1 MSLDPNM
8 IILLVEDSEIMR
20 KMEIK
25 IINDLGFSNVLE
37 AKDGQDAID
46 QLKTDQ
52 KVDLIISDWNMPI
65 KDGYELLLWVRA
77 DAKRK
82 ETPFIMATAQ
92 GERTQVTKAKEAGI
106 SGMVSKPFTSE
117 ELQNVMGAAISG
129 EAAENGKTYTR
140 TPQTTADGRLK
151 IKMGHIQITDH
162 LVLGVLKHLADTG
175 HFKPELFTLETEC
188 MATWNQVAGSL
199 EKGEVDGSLVLA
211 PIAMDLF
218 SAGVPIKLLLLAHK
232 NGSIFVRNKKGGFQ
246 QEKAA
251 DFFRDKDFYIPHR
264 LSMHHML
271 AHMYLKEL
279 GLKPGVP
286 GEDGINVCFEVV
298 PPVKMPEF
306 LGQNQDACGFMVAEP
321 IGTKSIAGGIA
332 DLQFLSGQVWP
343 GHPCCVVTLR
353 EEVIKDHEPAIQ
365 EFISLLVEAGK
376 FIKEKPAV
384 AAEIAVS
391 FLDPDGNLGL
401 RQSVLKNVLTEPH
414 GITTHDLFPVKEDL
428 KRMLDYMH
436 HDMGV
441 GQLIDL
447 DKFVDTS
454 FAGKACGYT
463 APELADTKE
472 PQKGPHTPSPAALA
486 KDAAAKA
493 MLEKEGKYLTFSLDG
508 EEFGLSILRIVEI
521 MGVLPIT
528 PVPRVPE
535 FFKGVINLRGK
546 VIPVIDLR
554 LRLGIEETEYTD
566 RTCIIVVETQAPDGL
581 VKSGI
586 VVDSVNEVVNLTA
599 ENIEPA
605 PAFGTSL
612 DTSYIMGMAK
622 VDEKVKVLLEIDQVL
637 SEEEM
642 AQAMGF

>member
-1 MSLDPNM
+1 M

-20 KMEIK
+20 KMETK
-25 IINDLGFSNVLE
+25 IIKDLGFANVLE

-46 QLKTDQ
+46 LLKTDQ
-52 KVDLIISDWNMPI
+52 KVDLIISDWNMPN

-77 DAKRK
+77 EARRK
-82 ETPFIMATAQ
+82 DTPFIMATAQ
-92 GERTQVTKAKEAGI
+92 GEKTQVTKAKDADI
-106 SGMVSKPFTSE
+106 SGMVSKPFTSD
-117 ELQNVMGAAISG
+117 ELQKVMGAAMAG
-129 EAAENGKTYTR
+129 EAQENGKTYVR
-140 TPQTTADGRLK
+140 TPQTTTDGRLK

-188 MATWNQVAGSL
+188 MATWNQVAESL

-232 NGSIFVRNKKGGFQ
+232 NGSIFVRNKKGAFQ
-246 QEKAA
+246 SEKAA
-251 DFFRDKDFYIPHR
+251 DFFKDKDFYIPHR

-306 LGQNQDACGFMVAEP
+306 LGQNKDACGFMVAEP
-321 IGTKSIAGGIA
+321 IGTKSIAAGIA

-343 GHPCCVVTLR
+343 GHPCCVVTFR

-365 EFISLLVEAGK
+365 EFINFLVEAGK
-376 FIKEKPAV
+376 FIKEKPAI

-391 FLDPDGNLGL
+391 FLDPSGNLGL

-436 HDMGV
+436 NEMGV
-441 GQLIDL
+441 GQLIDI
-447 DKFVDTS
+447 DKFVETG
-454 FAGKACGYT
+454 FAQKACGYT
-463 APELADTKE
+463 AKELAGAKE
-472 PQKGPHTPSPAALA
+472 DQKAPKAPSPAALA
-486 KDAAAKA
+486 KEAASKA

-554 LRLGIEETEYTD
+554 LRLGLQAAEYTD

-581 VKSGI
+581 VKTGI
-586 VVDSVNEVVNLTA
+586 VVDSVTEVVNLTA
-599 ENIEPA
+599 DNIEPT

-622 VDEKVKVLLEIDQVL
+622 VDEKVKVLLDIDQVL

-642 AQAMGF
+642 AQAIGF